1 MARNGMARW
10 FFMLVSLF
18 LVVGQV
24 PLAVAARP
32 VEVIPATG
40 PEVLAAVRAAG
51 GSVTLVNVWATWCK
65 PCLEEMPDLLR
76 LGKEYR
82 DRGMKVIL
90 VSGDFD
96 TQMPAVIE
104 FLERQGVDFP
114 SYIKKGD
121 DMEFIEAMNA
131 NWSGALPASF
141 LFDAAGRQKDFWE
154 GKISYL
160 ELEKKVRKI
169 LSDPKTF
176 QKKEKAS

>member
-1 MARNGMARW
+1 MVRNGMARW

-114 SYIKKGD
+114 SY
-121 DMEFIEAMNA
+121 
-131 NWSGALPASF
+131 
-141 LFDAAGRQKDFWE
+141 
-154 GKISYL
+154 
-160 ELEKKVRKI
+160 
-169 LSDPKTF
+169 
-176 QKKEKAS
+176 